1 VSTESIGAPASAG
14 DGLPDRTELT
24 ARAVSLRPLL
34 REHQTAA
41 EHERRVADPV
51 IEGLTEAGLFRLLTP
66 RRFGGYEAGVR
77 TLLEVTEALGEAD
90 ASAAW
95 LVSVGSV
102 ASWIA
107 CRVSEQAQRDIFGAD
122 PDARIAGGSDPLPA
136 RRVDGGIRVSGRCSW
151 ASGSHHATWASL
163 GAAITDGDGQI
174 IDVRLCLVPVS
185 EVQLEGTWRTV
196 GMRGTGSNT
205 WLVEDVFVPEHRMI
219 SAGAL
224 AQGTWPAASDEPLYR
239 APFGP
244 LATVPL
250 LGPLLGAGQA
260 ALGLVIDKA
269 GSKPIQH
276 SGYPRQSDSV
286 GVQTALAEAA
296 LTLETARMHA
306 YQVADA
312 VDEVAAGRALSQQ
325 EHAGMRA
332 RCAYAAQQVLDAFG
346 ALLNVHGA
354 GSFAEPSRMQQY
366 WRDVNTAARH
376 AALNEFVGYELYG
389 KALLGLDN
397 EIDPFL

>member
-1 VSTESIGAPASAG
+1 MSTESIAARAKAG
-14 DGLPDRTELT
+14 DDAPDRAELT

-34 REHQTAA
+34 REHQAVT

-51 IEGLTEAGLFRLLTP
+51 IEGLTGAGLFRLLTP

-122 PDARIAGGSDPLPA
+122 PDARIAGGSEPLPA
-136 RRVDGGIRVSGRCSW
+136 RRVDGGIRVSGRSPW
-151 ASGSHHATWASL
+151 ASGSHHATWATF
-163 GAAITDGDGQI
+163 GAAITDGGQVV
-174 IDVRLCLVPVS
+174 DVRLCLVPAS
-185 EVQLEGTWRTV
+185 EVRLEETWRTV

-205 WLVEDVFVPEHRMI
+205 WVVEDVFVPEHRMI

-224 AQGTWPAASDEPLYR
+224 AQGTWPAAGNEPLYR
-239 APFGP
+239 APFVP

-250 LGPLLGAGQA
+250 LGPLLGAGRA
-260 ALGLVIDKA
+260 ALDLVIDKA
-269 GSKPIQH
+269 GSKPIHH
-276 SGYPRQSDSV
+276 SAYQRQRDSI
-286 GVQTALAEAA
+286 GVQTAVAEAA

-306 YQVADA
+306 YHVADA
-312 VDEVAAGRALSQQ
+312 VDAVAAGRALSQQ
-325 EHAGMRA
+325 ERAGMRA
-332 RCAYAAQQVLDAFG
+332 RCAYAAQQALDAFG

-354 GSFAEPSRMQQY
+354 GSFAEPSRMQQH
-366 WRDVNTAARH
+366 WRDVNTGARH

-389 KALLGLDN
+389 KALLGLDDG
-397 EIDPFL
+397 IDPFL